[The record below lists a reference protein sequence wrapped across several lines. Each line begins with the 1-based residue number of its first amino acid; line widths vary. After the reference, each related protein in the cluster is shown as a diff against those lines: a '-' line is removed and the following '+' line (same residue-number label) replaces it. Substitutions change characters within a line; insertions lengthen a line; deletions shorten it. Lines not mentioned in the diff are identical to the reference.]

1 MRLQMKRRQT
11 VAVALALCVAMA
23 AMAGCGSSGGS
34 SSSSGGSTEGGS
46 GESSTASTEAAAF
59 KPEVQGGISGALLPS
74 ELELWKYNFSNGTYE
89 AVPGNAEKPF
99 VPELKQFPAGTKI
112 GYIDPWAANPFSIP
126 IREGFEELG
135 KKYGFE
141 VAYCDAAFKP
151 EKAVECAEE
160 ISSQK
165 PAFTVAGNWQ
175 AGAMPAMMK
184 VFEEAKIPT
193 DTIDVPG
200 PNSVFVGTNNYEDGV
215 SAGRAAGEF
224 AKQEWSCEEVWLLG
238 GENPAEGEVPEL
250 RLTGFEDGVQE
261 ICGEIPSSQRERVL
275 MSAGTSDQ
283 ALTVT
288 TDWLTAHPQAKHVL
302 GVSYD
307 DERGSGMAKSFTQ
320 ATETEAY
327 AVGQGCDTVGQET
340 IHQGTA
346 EENHFLGCA
355 AYFPEKY
362 PEVLAGIALDVLEGV
377 PVPNEAHIKGTFL
390 TSANI
395 DQYYP
400 AK

>member
-1 MRLQMKRRQT
+1 M
-11 VAVALALCVAMA
+11 
-23 AMAGCGSSGGS
+23 
-34 SSSSGGSTEGGS
+34 
-46 GESSTASTEAAAF
+46 
-59 KPEVQGGISGALLPS
+59 
-74 ELELWKYNFSNGTYE
+74 
-89 AVPGNAEKPF
+89 VPGDAEEPF
-99 VPELKQFPAGTKI
+99 VPKLKKFPAGTKI

-126 IREGFEELG
+126 IREGFEALG
-135 KKYGFE
+135 KEYGFE
-141 VAYCDAAFKP
+141 IAYCDAAFKP

-160 ISSQK
+160 VASQN

-200 PNSVFVGTNNYEDGV
+200 PNSVFVGTNNYQDGV
-215 SAGRAAGEF
+215 SAGRAGGEF
-224 AKQEWSCEEVWLLG
+224 AKEEWNCEEVWTLG

-261 ICGEIPSSQRERVL
+261 ICGEIPSERRERVL

-288 TDWLTAHPQAKHVL
+288 TDWLTSHPQAKHVL

-346 EENHFLGCA
+346 KENHFLGCA

-377 PVPNEAHIKGTFL
+377 PVPNEAHIEGTFI

-395 DQYYP
+395 EQYYP
-400 AK
+400 EK